1 MAPNKLPSNR
11 IPPVLPE
18 APAHH
23 KGDVCIRP
31 KKLPTVDHSVRY
43 PLLGKVG
50 SSDGLSLLRYRIAP
64 AVVPSAIARRKA
76 DRLAGEHLGGLP
88 RARRSGGADLSF

>member
-1 MAPNKLPSNR
+1 MGTLNFYRSSIGGKMAPNKLPSNR

-64 AVVPSAIARRKA
+64 AVVPER
-76 DRLAGEHLGGLP
+76 DRPKEG
-88 RARRSGGADLSF
+88 